1 MRRTIRDTALETRAA
16 RGRLKA
22 RGKPYYRSMEPGLH
36 LGYRKALSGA
46 GKWIARHYVGDQ
58 AYQVE
63 VIGIADDFSDSDG
76 VRVLSYKQAQT
87 LARERATA
95 RAHHAAGKH
104 GPLTVADAMEAYF
117 EFLEAHRKTARDA
130 QVRAQA
136 SILPVLGDLE
146 VAALTS
152 ERIRKWHLD
161 LAKTPARHAQ
171 RDDGDGQRR
180 RRSTANR
187 MLTSL
192 KAALNLA
199 WREGRTPS
207 DAAWRRVMPFKGVD
221 SARVR
226 YLEVAQCKR
235 LINGCADDD
244 FRRLVE
250 AALAT
255 GCRYGELSRL
265 QVADFSPDGGTIAI
279 RQSKTGKARHVV
291 LNDEGVALFRQ
302 CCAGK
307 PGGALVFTHDGMAW
321 GKSHQELRMRAAC
334 EHARISPPVNFH
346 GLRHT
351 WASHSVMN
359 RMPLLVVA
367 KNLGHSSTRMVEQHY
382 SHLAPSYVADE
393 IRRSAPK
400 FGFKASRKIVSI

>member
-1 MRRTIRDTALETRAA
+1 MRRTIRDTALETRSA

-104 GPLTVADAMEAYF
+104 GP
-117 EFLEAHRKTARDA
+117 
-130 QVRAQA
+130 
-136 SILPVLGDLE
+136 
-146 VAALTS
+146 
-152 ERIRKWHLD
+152 
-161 LAKTPARHAQ
+161 
-171 RDDGDGQRR
+171 RR